1 MSAAGRTPGRPKP
14 ARDPKGHEGA
24 PRGPWGSSDVPVGGG
39 ADITTGCSGGE
50 VFALRV
56 IGNSM
61 EPEFHD
67 GEIIVIEPDG
77 LAVEGSYVLARH
89 GDEWIFRQLA
99 KDGAQWLLRPL
110 NAAWPAVPIADL
122 SAVHGVVIQKAVP
135 GRRRL
140 TKHYV

>member
-1 MSAAGRTPGRPKP
+1 MSAAGRGAVIP
-14 ARDPKGHEGA
+14 A
-24 PRGPWGSSDVPVGGG
+24 
-39 ADITTGCSGGE
+39 GCSGGE
-50 VFALRV
+50 AFALRV

-61 EPEFHD
+61 EPEFRD

-89 GDEWIFRQLA
+89 DDEWVFRQLA
-99 KDGAQWLLRPL
+99 KEGALWLLRPL

-140 TKHYV
+140 TKRYV